1 MTLVPC
7 PILEVELSRP
17 LPTVEPPAD
26 APAVR
31 LVFTRDGIPL
41 GHEELSSDHLPL
53 TPAQLAALAS
63 KVVAPA
69 LAARLIGVDA
79 AELLPGPDAR
89 RLPAPDESALE
100 RLLSL
105 ARPFEALSEALR
117 GALPPPGD
125 SSVSVIVC
133 TRDRPAE
140 LARCLGSLER
150 STRPPKEI
158 IVVDNAPATTATR
171 DVLRDHPRVRY
182 VLEPRPGL
190 SVARNAGIARAS
202 GDIIAFTDDDVVV
215 HPEWTA
221 RVESAFDAPDVAA
234 VTGLVLPAELRTEAQ
249 WTFEKDFGGFSQGY
263 RELRFDGHFFRVSR
277 RYGAWVWK
285 VGAGASMAFR
295 RHVFDELG
303 TFDERL
309 GAGASGCS
317 EDSEMW
323 YRVIARGWVCRYDP
337 RAVVFHYHRDSLQSL
352 TRQMHDYM
360 RGHVTALF
368 VQLQRH
374 RHGGNLYRV
383 LVTLPWHY
391 FKMAVLEALHGFRP
405 RHATLLAELRGCVAG
420 VGYFL
425 RHPRI
430 PPRRSIGSEP

>member
-1 MTLVPC
+1 V
-7 PILEVELSRP
+7 
-17 LPTVEPPAD
+17 
-26 APAVR
+26 
-31 LVFTRDGIPL
+31 
-41 GHEELSSDHLPL
+41 
-53 TPAQLAALAS
+53 
-63 KVVAPA
+63 
-69 LAARLIGVDA
+69 
-79 AELLPGPDAR
+79 
-89 RLPAPDESALE
+89 
-100 RLLSL
+100 
-105 ARPFEALSEALR
+105 
-117 GALPPPGD
+117 
-125 SSVSVIVC
+125 
-133 TRDRPAE
+133 
-140 LARCLGSLER
+140 
-150 STRPPKEI
+150 RPPREV

-171 DVLRDHPRVRY
+171 DVLRDHPGMRY

-190 SVARNAGIARAS
+190 SAARNAGIARAT

-221 RVESAFDAPDVAA
+221 RLESAFDAPEVAA

-249 WTFEKDFGGFSQGY
+249 WTFEKDMGGFSQGY
-263 RELRFDGHFFRVSR
+263 RELRFDERFFRATR

-295 RHVFDELG
+295 RHVFEELG
-303 TFDERL
+303 AFDERL

-337 RAVVFHYHRDSLQSL
+337 RVVVYHYHRDTLQNLS
-352 TRQMHDYM
+352 RQMHDYM

-391 FKMAVLEALHGFRP
+391 FKMGLLEVLHGFRP
-405 RHATLLAELRGCVAG
+405 RHATLLAEVRGCVAG
-420 VGYFL
+420 IGYFL

-430 PPRRSIGSEP
+430 PPRRSIEGEP